1 MTFNAPE
8 IAELGWGKK
17 SVSLKERKL
26 INKDEMNILLEEF
39 AFTLIALPMAS
50 SVFMLSAFS
59 QLEINSFFSLSPVAR
74 FRDQKWL
81 SRSRSLSFSGRN
93 KSNYTCGR
101 TER

>member
-50 SVFMLSAFS
+50 SVFMLSEFS
-59 QLEINSFFSLSPVAR
+59 QLEINSFFPFSHCEI
-74 FRDQKWL
+74 
-81 SRSRSLSFSGRN
+81 SRPEMSFTKYIALVFWS
-93 KSNYTCGR
+93 K
-101 TER
+101 